1 MTVLLSDRECG
12 EQRRRLAGMSAE
24 MPLRSLLRAL
34 GFVPYLE
41 SFFLG
46 RCHGSLG

>member
-1 MTVLLSDRECG
+1 MASDRECV

-24 MPLRSLLRAL
+24 MPSQAL

-46 RCHGSLG
+46 RRHSSLG